1 MYLEILQT
9 TAWSLPLSVRA
20 RVWVVG
26 VRTDYKSELG
36 GLRDEEKNRDG
47 EKALEENVYN
57 CFSFGASSSADI
69 GVSREYP
76 LKFSRK
82 IWELGLRIWSPAWVE
97 RSFTFLHKIFTSQ
110 LHTPCWALSQ
120 VLRGYKVDAGIVP
133 DLEELPVTGC
143 YSQDLNPGLLT
154 PCSVF

>member
-9 TAWSLPLSVRA
+9 TAWSLPLSMRA

-26 VRTDYKSELG
+26 VWTDYSLEGWGMRK
-36 GLRDEEKNRDG
+36 KIRDG
-47 EKALEENVYN
+47 EKALEENVCN
-57 CFSFGASSSADI
+57 CFSFGASSSTDI

-76 LKFSRK
+76 LKFWRK
-82 IWELGLRIWSPAWVE
+82 IWEIGLRIWSPAWVE
-97 RSFTFLHKIFTSQ
+97 RSFTFLHKIFTRQ
-110 LHTPCWALSQ
+110 LHTPCWALSL
-120 VLRGYKVDAGIVP
+120 VLRGYKSDAGIVP
-133 DLEELPVTGC
+133 DLEELPVIGC